1 MQPNLVVWWA
11 GSLSMLLLVA
21 AAVLRPKNWRDPLLW
36 FLLAG
41 YAMNWLPF
49 ALIPRVMFLH
59 SYFCGD
65 DFQPVGDGVV
75 NQQTPMVEA
84 TPRQAAGLY
93 DFAVMTGGWV
103 SEFRQLSLE

>member
-1 MQPNLVVWWA
+1 MVFACGLRHE
-11 GSLSMLLLVA
+11 LA
-21 AAVLRPKNWRDPLLW
+21 AICINTARHVFA
-36 FLLAG
+36 FL
-41 YAMNWLPF
+41 
-49 ALIPRVMFLH
+49 
-59 SYFCGD
+59 FCSD

-75 NQQTPMVEA
+75 DQQTPMVEA